1 MKNPTVNNQIRAPKV
16 RLISEKGENLGII
29 SREEALQYAKE
40 RNLDLIQI
48 TSNVPIPVCRVMDIG
63 KYLYQQK
70 KKEKE
75 QRKKQKSGKIK
86 GIRISPR
93 IAEHD
98 LETKVKSVSKFLL
111 KGYKIRIE
119 VFLKGR
125 EKGMRDFAKQKLE
138 YFLQKLEKEVEI
150 KKESDIKKTPRGMEI
165 IISKR

>member
-1 MKNPTVNNQIRAPKV
+1 
-16 RLISEKGENLGII
+16 
-29 SREEALQYAKE
+29 
-40 RNLDLIQI
+40 
-48 TSNVPIPVCRVMDIG
+48 MDIG

-165 IISKR
+165 IISKK

>member
-1 MKNPTVNNQIRAPKV
+1 
-16 RLISEKGENLGII
+16 
-29 SREEALQYAKE
+29 
-40 RNLDLIQI
+40 
-48 TSNVPIPVCRVMDIG
+48 MDIG

-119 VFLKGR
+119 VFKR
-125 EKGMRDFAKQKLE
+125 KRKRNERFCQTKLE

-150 KKESDIKKTPRGMEI
+150 KKKAILKPPEEWRLLSQRNNNTTKAVSR
-165 IISKR
+165 